1 METTGENKRPL
12 NLFKYSNSI
21 MTLNRCFVKTL
32 SVNGNHNKLA
42 KRGIIS
48 RSSCTSC
55 VLFFFS
61 FFSSRCS
68 NLSTKRSSKFR
79 HSYLLRHSKMIE
91 GKRNG
96 LQIKRVESCSEF

>member
-32 SVNGNHNKLA
+32 SVNGNHDKLA

-55 VLFFFS
+55 VLFFFL
-61 FFSSRCS
+61 FS
-68 NLSTKRSSKFR
+68 
-79 HSYLLRHSKMIE
+79 
-91 GKRNG
+91 
-96 LQIKRVESCSEF
+96 LQDVRTYRRRDLVNFDIRICCATRK